1 MSPSPEDE
9 ERHPEL
15 DDANRKLSFGW
26 DDRLGF
32 HLTGLSK
39 GDVRCIA
46 IAISFAI
53 VVVAV
58 VYAGTQIWDRWIA
71 E

>member
-1 MSPSPEDE
+1 MTSSPDEGGQDPEST
-9 ERHPEL
+9 
-15 DDANRKLSFGW
+15 DANRKLSFGW

-46 IAISFAI
+46 IAISVAI
-53 VVVAV
+53 VLVAV
-58 VYAGTQIWDRWIA
+58 VYAVTQIWDRWA
-71 E
+71 P

>member
-1 MSPSPEDE
+1 MTPSPENE
-9 ERHPEL
+9 EQKRES

-46 IAISFAI
+46 IAISVAI

-58 VYAGTQIWDRWIA
+58 VYAGTQIWDRVA
-71 E
+71 S